1 VTARIFGCSHASWLH
16 RFLLACIVVLVF
28 SAARSIPYPWNAPG
42 LVVLGVSIPLA
53 ALFCRRLMTTSAGT
67 RCGWGRVLAFSVVF
81 PVITIFGDFA
91 YLSVKARMAA
101 PEAVDIS
108 SSATSLGIDYVIA
121 ATYRLER
128 PAVLWHFLGKEHL
141 LARPTPNGLPSV
153 EMYMAADEAGRRR
166 WPDVVGVITSGTE
179 LRVTRIMKYRDSL
192 GTSYPVY
199 AELLTGPHAGQVVD
213 ISPLS
218 DMLQPRVN
226 EESGLVRIK

>member
-1 VTARIFGCSHASWLH
+1 MTYITSSIPWLLFMQVWSITCLIVTARIFGCSHASWLH

-128 PAVLWHFLGKEHL
+128 PAVLWNPVGKEHFQ
-141 LARPTPNGLPSV
+141 PGL
-153 EMYMAADEAGRRR
+153 EQE
-166 WPDVVGVITSGTE
+166 
-179 LRVTRIMKYRDSL
+179 
-192 GTSYPVY
+192 
-199 AELLTGPHAGQVVD
+199 
-213 ISPLS
+213 
-218 DMLQPRVN
+218 
-226 EESGLVRIK
+226 VRKE